1 MMNEGT
7 PRENRMGT
15 EHIPSLLMK
24 MALPMMLSMLVQAL
38 YNVVDSIF
46 VAKISEDALTALSVA
61 FPLQNLMIAFAV
73 GLGVGINSLL
83 SRALGEQ
90 DGQKANTA
98 AGNGLFLELCAA
110 LLFVFIGLVLGP
122 AFVRSQTSSAIVAD
136 HGITYVRICI
146 GAGAF
151 CFIAIFYE
159 RMLQATGKTHLAMIG
174 QLVGALI
181 NIVFDPILIFGLL
194 GFPKLGV
201 AGAAIATVFG
211 QFCGAMVSLAIHQ
224 KKNREIRITLSGLRP
239 RSFTVRTILSVGIP
253 SIIMGSIGSV
263 MTYCVN
269 RILDGFSSTAVAVF
283 GVYFKLQSFFF
294 MPVFGLNNAM
304 VPLIAYNYGAR
315 RPARMKQ
322 TVRWAVIYACSIM
335 AVGLLLMQL
344 MPDVFLRL
352 FDASDDMLRIG
363 VPRPADHQP
372 CLCGGGL
379 CHRAQLHLPGAG
391 QGALQHVR
399 LHRPAAGGSGADGM
413 AAEPH
418 RPALR
423 RLVGLPHRGD
433 HERAGQHAV
442 PSPFEKDAPAPAGAA
457 GPGLTPG
464 KPEKGRKKAARAIDG
479 CP

>member
-1 MMNEGT
+1 MNEET
-7 PRENRMGT
+7 LRENRMGT

-83 SRALGEQ
+83 SRALGEK
-90 DGQKANTA
+90 DRQKADAA

-110 LLFVFIGLVLGP
+110 LLFVFIGFVLGP

-322 TVRWAVIYACSIM
+322 TIRWAIIYACSIM

-363 VPRPADHQP
+363 VPALRTISLAFV
-372 CLCGGGL
+372 
-379 CHRAQLHLPGAG
+379 GAG
-391 QGALQHVR
+391 YAIVLSSTFQALGKGLYSMFVSIARQLVV
-399 LHRPAAGGSGADGM
+399 LVPAAWLLSRTGQLSAVWW
-413 AAEPH
+413 AFPIAEIMS
-418 RPALR
+418 ALVST
-423 RLVGLPHRGD
+423 LFFFHLKKTLLLPL
-433 HERAGQHAV
+433 EQQQ
-442 PSPFEKDAPAPAGAA
+442 
-457 GPGLTPG
+457 
-464 KPEKGRKKAARAIDG
+464 
-479 CP
+479 

>member
-1 MMNEGT
+1 MNEET

-15 EHIPSLLMK
+15 EHIPSLLLK

-83 SRALGEQ
+83 SRALGEK
-90 DGQKANTA
+90 DRQKADAA

-110 LLFVFIGLVLGP
+110 LLFVFIGFVLGP

-322 TVRWAVIYACSIM
+322 TIRWAIIYACSIM

-363 VPRPADHQP
+363 VPALRTISLAFV
-372 CLCGGGL
+372 
-379 CHRAQLHLPGAG
+379 GAG
-391 QGALQHVR
+391 YAIVLSSTFQALGKGLYSMFVSIARQLVV
-399 LHRPAAGGSGADGM
+399 LVPAAWLLSRTGQLSAVWW
-413 AAEPH
+413 AFPIAEIMS
-418 RPALR
+418 ALVST
-423 RLVGLPHRGD
+423 LFFFHLKKTLLLPL
-433 HERAGQHAV
+433 EQQQ
-442 PSPFEKDAPAPAGAA
+442 
-457 GPGLTPG
+457 
-464 KPEKGRKKAARAIDG
+464 
-479 CP
+479 

>member
-83 SRALGEQ
+83 SRALGEK
-90 DGQKANTA
+90 DRQKADAA

-151 CFIAIFYE
+151 CFISIFYE

-322 TVRWAVIYACSIM
+322 TIRWAVIYACSIM

-363 VPRPADHQP
+363 VPALRTISLAFVGAGYAIVLSSTFQA
-372 CLCGGGL
+372 LGKGL
-379 CHRAQLHLPGAG
+379 YSMFVSIARQLVVLVPVAWLLSRTGQLSAVWWAFPIAEIMSALVSTLFLLHLKKT
-391 QGALQHVR
+391 L
-399 LHRPAAGGSGADGM
+399 L
-413 AAEPH
+413 
-418 RPALR
+418 
-423 RLVGLPHRGD
+423 LPLEQQAQD
-433 HERAGQHAV
+433 
-442 PSPFEKDAPAPAGAA
+442 
-457 GPGLTPG
+457 
-464 KPEKGRKKAARAIDG
+464 
-479 CP
+479 

>member
-1 MMNEGT
+1 MNEGT

-15 EHIPSLLMK
+15 EHIPSLLLK

-83 SRALGEQ
+83 SRALGEK
-90 DGQKANTA
+90 DRQKADAA

-110 LLFVFIGLVLGP
+110 LLFVFIGFVLGP

-174 QLVGALI
+174 QLVGALV

-363 VPRPADHQP
+363 VPALRTISLAFV
-372 CLCGGGL
+372 
-379 CHRAQLHLPGAG
+379 GAG
-391 QGALQHVR
+391 YAIVLSSTFQALGKGLYSMFVSIARQLVV
-399 LHRPAAGGSGADGM
+399 LVPAAWLLSRTGQLSAVWW
-413 AAEPH
+413 AFPIAEIMS
-418 RPALR
+418 ALVST
-423 RLVGLPHRGD
+423 LFFFHLKKTLLLPLEQQAQG
-433 HERAGQHAV
+433 
-442 PSPFEKDAPAPAGAA
+442 
-457 GPGLTPG
+457 
-464 KPEKGRKKAARAIDG
+464 
-479 CP
+479 

>member
-1 MMNEGT
+1 MMNEET

-61 FPLQNLMIAFAV
+61 FPLQNLMIAFAT

-83 SRALGEQ
+83 SRALGEK
-90 DGQKANTA
+90 DRQKADAA

-110 LLFVFIGLVLGP
+110 LLFVFIGFVLGP
-122 AFVRSQTSSAIVAD
+122 SFVRSQTSSAIVAD

-146 GAGAF
+146 GMGAF

-211 QFCGAMVSLAIHQ
+211 QFCGAMVALAIHQ

-239 RSFTVRTILSVGIP
+239 RSFTVRTILSVGVP

-322 TVRWAVIYACSIM
+322 TIRWAIIYACSIM

-363 VPRPADHQP
+363 VPALRTISLAFVGAGYAIVLSSTFQALGKGLYSMFVSIARQLVVLVPAAWLLSRTGQLSAVWWAFP
-372 CLCGGGL
+372 IAELMSAL
-379 CHRAQLHLPGAG
+379 VSTLFFLHLKKT
-391 QGALQHVR
+391 L
-399 LHRPAAGGSGADGM
+399 L
-413 AAEPH
+413 
-418 RPALR
+418 
-423 RLVGLPHRGD
+423 LPL
-433 HERAGQHAV
+433 EQQQ
-442 PSPFEKDAPAPAGAA
+442 
-457 GPGLTPG
+457 
-464 KPEKGRKKAARAIDG
+464 
-479 CP
+479 

>member
-1 MMNEGT
+1 MMNEET

-61 FPLQNLMIAFAV
+61 FPLQNLMIAFAT

-83 SRALGEQ
+83 SRALGEK
-90 DGQKANTA
+90 DRQKADAA

-110 LLFVFIGLVLGP
+110 LLFVFIGFVLGP
-122 AFVRSQTSSAIVAD
+122 PFVRSQTSSAIVAD

-146 GAGAF
+146 GMGAF

-322 TVRWAVIYACSIM
+322 TIRWAIIYACSIM

-363 VPRPADHQP
+363 VPALRTISLAFVGAGYAIVLSSTFQA
-372 CLCGGGL
+372 LGKGL
-379 CHRAQLHLPGAG
+379 YSMFVSIARQLVVLVPVAWLLSRTGQLSAVWWAFPIAELMSALVSTLFFLHLKKT
-391 QGALQHVR
+391 L
-399 LHRPAAGGSGADGM
+399 L
-413 AAEPH
+413 
-418 RPALR
+418 
-423 RLVGLPHRGD
+423 LPL
-433 HERAGQHAV
+433 EQQQ
-442 PSPFEKDAPAPAGAA
+442 
-457 GPGLTPG
+457 
-464 KPEKGRKKAARAIDG
+464 
-479 CP
+479 

>member
-1 MMNEGT
+1 MMNEET
-7 PRENRMGT
+7 LRENRMGT

-83 SRALGEQ
+83 SRALGEK
-90 DGQKANTA
+90 DRQKADAA

-110 LLFVFIGLVLGP
+110 LLFVFIGFVLGP
-122 AFVRSQTSSAIVAD
+122 AFVRSQTSSAIVAE

-146 GAGAF
+146 GMGAF

-174 QLVGALI
+174 QLVGALV

-269 RILDGFSSTAVAVF
+269 RILDAFSSTAVAVF

-322 TVRWAVIYACSIM
+322 TIRWAVIYACSIM
-335 AVGLLLMQL
+335 ALGLLLMQL

-363 VPRPADHQP
+363 VPALRTISLAFVGAGYAIVLSSTFQALGRGLYSMFVSIARQLVVLVPAAWLLSRTGQLSAVWWAFP
-372 CLCGGGL
+372 IAELMSAL
-379 CHRAQLHLPGAG
+379 VSTLFFLHLKKT
-391 QGALQHVR
+391 L
-399 LHRPAAGGSGADGM
+399 L
-413 AAEPH
+413 
-418 RPALR
+418 
-423 RLVGLPHRGD
+423 LPL
-433 HERAGQHAV
+433 EQQQ
-442 PSPFEKDAPAPAGAA
+442 
-457 GPGLTPG
+457 
-464 KPEKGRKKAARAIDG
+464 
-479 CP
+479 

>member
-1 MMNEGT
+1 MNEET

-61 FPLQNLMIAFAV
+61 FPLQNLMIAFAT

-83 SRALGEQ
+83 SRALGEK
-90 DGQKANTA
+90 DQKKADAA

-110 LLFVFIGLVLGP
+110 LLFVFIGFVLGP
-122 AFVRSQTSSAIVAD
+122 AFIRSQTSSAIVAD
-136 HGITYVRICI
+136 YGITYVRICI
-146 GAGAF
+146 GMGAF

-181 NIVFDPILIFGLL
+181 NIIFDPILIFGLL

-211 QFCGAMVSLAIHQ
+211 QFCGAMVALTIHQ

-322 TVRWAVIYACSIM
+322 TIRWAIIYACSIM

-363 VPRPADHQP
+363 VPALRTISLAFV
-372 CLCGGGL
+372 
-379 CHRAQLHLPGAG
+379 GAG
-391 QGALQHVR
+391 YAIVLSSTFQALGKGLYSMFVSIARQLVVLVPVAWLLSR
-399 LHRPAAGGSGADGM
+399 TGQLSAVWWAFPI
-413 AAEPH
+413 AELMS
-418 RPALR
+418 ALVST
-423 RLVGLPHRGD
+423 LFFFHLKKTLLLPL
-433 HERAGQHAV
+433 EQQQ
-442 PSPFEKDAPAPAGAA
+442 
-457 GPGLTPG
+457 
-464 KPEKGRKKAARAIDG
+464 
-479 CP
+479 

>member
-1 MMNEGT
+1 MRNEEP

-61 FPLQNLMIAFAV
+61 FPLQNLMIAFAT

-90 DGQKANTA
+90 DREKANAA

-110 LLFVFIGLVLGP
+110 LLFVFIGFVLGP

-146 GAGAF
+146 GMGAF

-181 NIVFDPILIFGLL
+181 NIIFDPILIFGLL

-211 QFCGAMVSLAIHQ
+211 QFCGAMVALAIHQ

-322 TVRWAVIYACSIM
+322 TIRWAIIYACSIM

-363 VPRPADHQP
+363 VPALRTISLAFVGAGYAIVLSSTFQA
-372 CLCGGGL
+372 LGKGL
-379 CHRAQLHLPGAG
+379 YSMFVSIARQLVVLVPVAWLLSRTGQLSAVWWAFPIAELMSALVSTLFFLHLKKT
-391 QGALQHVR
+391 L
-399 LHRPAAGGSGADGM
+399 L
-413 AAEPH
+413 
-418 RPALR
+418 
-423 RLVGLPHRGD
+423 LPL
-433 HERAGQHAV
+433 EQQQ
-442 PSPFEKDAPAPAGAA
+442 
-457 GPGLTPG
+457 
-464 KPEKGRKKAARAIDG
+464 
-479 CP
+479 

>member
-1 MMNEGT
+1 MMNEET

-15 EHIPSLLMK
+15 EHIPSLLLK

-83 SRALGEQ
+83 SRALGEK
-90 DGQKANTA
+90 DRQKADAA

-110 LLFVFIGLVLGP
+110 LLFVFIGFVLGP

-322 TVRWAVIYACSIM
+322 TIRWAVIYACSIM

-363 VPRPADHQP
+363 VPALRTISLAFV
-372 CLCGGGL
+372 
-379 CHRAQLHLPGAG
+379 GAG
-391 QGALQHVR
+391 YAIVLSSTFQALGKGLYSMFVSIARQLVV
-399 LHRPAAGGSGADGM
+399 LVPAAWLLSRTGQLSAVWW
-413 AAEPH
+413 AFPIAEIMS
-418 RPALR
+418 ALVST
-423 RLVGLPHRGD
+423 LFFFHLKKTLLLPL
-433 HERAGQHAV
+433 EQQQ
-442 PSPFEKDAPAPAGAA
+442 
-457 GPGLTPG
+457 
-464 KPEKGRKKAARAIDG
+464 
-479 CP
+479 

>member
-1 MMNEGT
+1 MNEET

-83 SRALGEQ
+83 SRALGEK
-90 DGQKANTA
+90 DRQKADAA

-151 CFIAIFYE
+151 CFISIFYE

-239 RSFTVRTILSVGIP
+239 RSSTVRTILSVGIP

-363 VPRPADHQP
+363 VPALRTISLAFVGAGYAIVLSSTFQA
-372 CLCGGGL
+372 LGKGL
-379 CHRAQLHLPGAG
+379 YSMFVSIARQLVVLVPVAWLLSRTGQLSAVWWAFPIAEIMSALVSTLFLLHLKKT
-391 QGALQHVR
+391 L
-399 LHRPAAGGSGADGM
+399 L
-413 AAEPH
+413 
-418 RPALR
+418 
-423 RLVGLPHRGD
+423 LPLEQQAQD
-433 HERAGQHAV
+433 
-442 PSPFEKDAPAPAGAA
+442 
-457 GPGLTPG
+457 
-464 KPEKGRKKAARAIDG
+464 
-479 CP
+479 

>member
-1 MMNEGT
+1 MMNEET
-7 PRENRMGT
+7 LRENRMGT

-61 FPLQNLMIAFAV
+61 FPLQNLMIAFAT

-83 SRALGEQ
+83 SRALGEK
-90 DGQKANTA
+90 DRQKADAA

-110 LLFVFIGLVLGP
+110 LLFVFIGFVLGP

-146 GAGAF
+146 GMGAF

-174 QLVGALI
+174 QLCGALI

-304 VPLIAYNYGAR
+304 VPLIAYNYGAC

-322 TVRWAVIYACSIM
+322 TIRWAVIYACSIM

-363 VPRPADHQP
+363 VPALRTISLAFVGAGYAIVLSSTFQALGKGLYSMFVSIARQLVVLVPAAWLLSRTGQLSAVWWAFP
-372 CLCGGGL
+372 IAELMSAL
-379 CHRAQLHLPGAG
+379 VSTLFFLHLKKT
-391 QGALQHVR
+391 L
-399 LHRPAAGGSGADGM
+399 L
-413 AAEPH
+413 
-418 RPALR
+418 
-423 RLVGLPHRGD
+423 LPL
-433 HERAGQHAV
+433 EQQQ
-442 PSPFEKDAPAPAGAA
+442 
-457 GPGLTPG
+457 
-464 KPEKGRKKAARAIDG
+464 
-479 CP
+479 

>member
-1 MMNEGT
+1 MNEET

-61 FPLQNLMIAFAV
+61 FPLQNLMIAFAT

-83 SRALGEQ
+83 SRALGEK
-90 DGQKANTA
+90 DRQKADAA

-110 LLFVFIGLVLGP
+110 LLFVFIGFVLGP
-122 AFVRSQTSSAIVAD
+122 SFVRSQTSSAIVAD

-146 GAGAF
+146 GMGAF

-211 QFCGAMVSLAIHQ
+211 QFCGAMVALAIHQ

-269 RILDGFSSTAVAVF
+269 RILDAFSSTAVAVF

-322 TVRWAVIYACSIM
+322 TIRWAVIYACSIM

-363 VPRPADHQP
+363 VPALRTISLAFV
-372 CLCGGGL
+372 
-379 CHRAQLHLPGAG
+379 GAG
-391 QGALQHVR
+391 YAIVLSSTFQALGKGLYSMFVSIARQLVV
-399 LHRPAAGGSGADGM
+399 LVPAAWLLSRTGQLSAVWW
-413 AAEPH
+413 AFPIAELMS
-418 RPALR
+418 ALVST
-423 RLVGLPHRGD
+423 LFFFHLKKTLLLPL
-433 HERAGQHAV
+433 EQQQ
-442 PSPFEKDAPAPAGAA
+442 
-457 GPGLTPG
+457 
-464 KPEKGRKKAARAIDG
+464 
-479 CP
+479 

>member
-1 MMNEGT
+1 MNEET

-61 FPLQNLMIAFAV
+61 FPLQNLMIAFAT

-83 SRALGEQ
+83 SRALGEK
-90 DGQKANTA
+90 DRQKADAA

-110 LLFVFIGLVLGP
+110 LLFVFIGFVLGP
-122 AFVRSQTSSAIVAD
+122 SFVRSQTSSAIVAD

-146 GAGAF
+146 GMGAF

-322 TVRWAVIYACSIM
+322 TIRWAVIYACSIM

-363 VPRPADHQP
+363 VPALRTISLAFVGAGYAIVLSSTFQALGKGLYSMFVSIARQLVVLVPAAWLLSRTGQLSAVWWAFP
-372 CLCGGGL
+372 IAELMSAL
-379 CHRAQLHLPGAG
+379 VSTLFFLHLKKT
-391 QGALQHVR
+391 L
-399 LHRPAAGGSGADGM
+399 L
-413 AAEPH
+413 
-418 RPALR
+418 
-423 RLVGLPHRGD
+423 LPL
-433 HERAGQHAV
+433 EQQQ
-442 PSPFEKDAPAPAGAA
+442 
-457 GPGLTPG
+457 
-464 KPEKGRKKAARAIDG
+464 
-479 CP
+479 

>member
-1 MMNEGT
+1 MMNEET

-83 SRALGEQ
+83 SRALGEK
-90 DGQKANTA
+90 DRQKADAA

-151 CFIAIFYE
+151 CFISIFYE

-322 TVRWAVIYACSIM
+322 TIRWAVIYACSIM

-363 VPRPADHQP
+363 VPALRTISLAFVGAGYAIVLSSTFQALGKGLYSMFVSIARQLVVLVPAAWLLSRTGQLSAVWWAFP
-372 CLCGGGL
+372 IAELMSAL
-379 CHRAQLHLPGAG
+379 VSTLFFLHLKKT
-391 QGALQHVR
+391 L
-399 LHRPAAGGSGADGM
+399 L
-413 AAEPH
+413 
-418 RPALR
+418 
-423 RLVGLPHRGD
+423 LPL
-433 HERAGQHAV
+433 EQQQ
-442 PSPFEKDAPAPAGAA
+442 
-457 GPGLTPG
+457 
-464 KPEKGRKKAARAIDG
+464 
-479 CP
+479 

>member
-1 MMNEGT
+1 MMNEET

-83 SRALGEQ
+83 SRALGEK
-90 DGQKANTA
+90 DRQKADAA

-151 CFIAIFYE
+151 CFISIFYE

-363 VPRPADHQP
+363 VPALRTISLAFVGAGYAIVLSSTFQA
-372 CLCGGGL
+372 LGRGL
-379 CHRAQLHLPGAG
+379 YSMFVSIARQLVVLVPVAWLLSRTGQLSAVWWAFPIAEIMSALVSTLFLLHLKKT
-391 QGALQHVR
+391 L
-399 LHRPAAGGSGADGM
+399 L
-413 AAEPH
+413 
-418 RPALR
+418 
-423 RLVGLPHRGD
+423 LPLEQQAQD
-433 HERAGQHAV
+433 
-442 PSPFEKDAPAPAGAA
+442 
-457 GPGLTPG
+457 
-464 KPEKGRKKAARAIDG
+464 
-479 CP
+479 

>member
-1 MMNEGT
+1 MMNEET

-15 EHIPSLLMK
+15 EHIPSLLLK

-83 SRALGEQ
+83 SRALGEK
-90 DGQKANTA
+90 DRQKADAA

-110 LLFVFIGLVLGP
+110 LLFVFIGFVLGP

-322 TVRWAVIYACSIM
+322 TIRWAVIYACSIM

-363 VPRPADHQP
+363 VPALRTISLAFV
-372 CLCGGGL
+372 
-379 CHRAQLHLPGAG
+379 GAG
-391 QGALQHVR
+391 YAIVLSSTFQALGKGLYSMFVSIARQLVV
-399 LHRPAAGGSGADGM
+399 LVPAAWLLSRTGQLSAVWW
-413 AAEPH
+413 AFPIAEIMS
-418 RPALR
+418 ALVST
-423 RLVGLPHRGD
+423 LFFFHLKKTLLLPLEQQAQG
-433 HERAGQHAV
+433 
-442 PSPFEKDAPAPAGAA
+442 
-457 GPGLTPG
+457 
-464 KPEKGRKKAARAIDG
+464 
-479 CP
+479 

>member
-1 MMNEGT
+1 MNEGT

-61 FPLQNLMIAFAV
+61 FPLQNLMIAFAT

-83 SRALGEQ
+83 SRALGEK
-90 DGQKANTA
+90 DRQKADAA

-110 LLFVFIGLVLGP
+110 LLFVFIGFVLGP

-146 GAGAF
+146 GMGAF

-322 TVRWAVIYACSIM
+322 TIRWAIIYACSIM

-363 VPRPADHQP
+363 VPALRTISLAFVGAGYAIVLSSTFQALGKGLYSMFVSIARQLVVLVPAAWLLSRTGQLSAVWWAFP
-372 CLCGGGL
+372 IAELMSAL
-379 CHRAQLHLPGAG
+379 VSTLFFLHLKKT
-391 QGALQHVR
+391 L
-399 LHRPAAGGSGADGM
+399 L
-413 AAEPH
+413 
-418 RPALR
+418 
-423 RLVGLPHRGD
+423 LPL
-433 HERAGQHAV
+433 EQQQ
-442 PSPFEKDAPAPAGAA
+442 
-457 GPGLTPG
+457 
-464 KPEKGRKKAARAIDG
+464 
-479 CP
+479 

>member
-1 MMNEGT
+1 MMNEET

-15 EHIPSLLMK
+15 EHIPSLLLK

-83 SRALGEQ
+83 SRALGEK
-90 DGQKANTA
+90 DRQKADAA

-110 LLFVFIGLVLGP
+110 LLFVFIGFVLGP

-322 TVRWAVIYACSIM
+322 AIRWAIIYACSIM

-363 VPRPADHQP
+363 VPALRTISLAFV
-372 CLCGGGL
+372 
-379 CHRAQLHLPGAG
+379 GAG
-391 QGALQHVR
+391 YAIVLSSTFQALGKGLYSMFVSIARQLVV
-399 LHRPAAGGSGADGM
+399 LVPAAWLLSRTGQLSAVWW
-413 AAEPH
+413 AFPIAEIMS
-418 RPALR
+418 ALVST
-423 RLVGLPHRGD
+423 LFFFHLKKTLLLPLEQQAQG
-433 HERAGQHAV
+433 
-442 PSPFEKDAPAPAGAA
+442 
-457 GPGLTPG
+457 
-464 KPEKGRKKAARAIDG
+464 
-479 CP
+479 

>member
-1 MMNEGT
+1 MMNEET

-61 FPLQNLMIAFAV
+61 FPLQNLMIAFAT

-83 SRALGEQ
+83 SRALGEK
-90 DGQKANTA
+90 DRQKADAA

-110 LLFVFIGLVLGP
+110 LLFVFIGFVLGP
-122 AFVRSQTSSAIVAD
+122 AFVRSQTSSAVIAD

-146 GAGAF
+146 GMGAF

-322 TVRWAVIYACSIM
+322 TIRWAIIYACSIM

-363 VPRPADHQP
+363 VPALRTISLAFV
-372 CLCGGGL
+372 
-379 CHRAQLHLPGAG
+379 GAG
-391 QGALQHVR
+391 YAIVLSSTFQALGKGLYSMFVSIARQLVV
-399 LHRPAAGGSGADGM
+399 LVPAAWLLSRTGQLSAVWW
-413 AAEPH
+413 AFPIAEIMS
-418 RPALR
+418 ALVST
-423 RLVGLPHRGD
+423 LFFFHLKKTLLLPLEQQAQD
-433 HERAGQHAV
+433 
-442 PSPFEKDAPAPAGAA
+442 
-457 GPGLTPG
+457 
-464 KPEKGRKKAARAIDG
+464 
-479 CP
+479 

>member
-1 MMNEGT
+1 MNEET

-61 FPLQNLMIAFAV
+61 FPLQNLMIAFAT

-90 DGQKANTA
+90 DREKANAA

-110 LLFVFIGLVLGP
+110 LLFVFIGFVLGP

-146 GAGAF
+146 GMGAF

-211 QFCGAMVSLAIHQ
+211 QFCGAMVALAIHQ

-269 RILDGFSSTAVAVF
+269 RILDGFSSTAAAVF

-322 TVRWAVIYACSIM
+322 TIRWAIIYACSIM

-352 FDASDDMLRIG
+352 FVASDDMLRIG
-363 VPRPADHQP
+363 VPALRTISLAFV
-372 CLCGGGL
+372 
-379 CHRAQLHLPGAG
+379 GAG
-391 QGALQHVR
+391 YAIVLSSTFQALGKGLYSMFVSIARQLVVLVPVAWLLSR
-399 LHRPAAGGSGADGM
+399 TGQLSAVWWAFPI
-413 AAEPH
+413 AELMS
-418 RPALR
+418 ALVST
-423 RLVGLPHRGD
+423 LFFFHLKKTLLLPL
-433 HERAGQHAV
+433 EQQQ
-442 PSPFEKDAPAPAGAA
+442 
-457 GPGLTPG
+457 
-464 KPEKGRKKAARAIDG
+464 
-479 CP
+479 

>member
-1 MMNEGT
+1 MNEET

-83 SRALGEQ
+83 SRALGEK
-90 DGQKANTA
+90 DRQKADAA

-110 LLFVFIGLVLGP
+110 LLFVFIGFVLGP

-146 GAGAF
+146 GMGAF

-363 VPRPADHQP
+363 VPALRTISLAFVGAGYAIVLSSTFQALGRGLYSMFVSIARQLVVLVPAAWLLSRTGQLSAVWWAFP
-372 CLCGGGL
+372 IAEIMSALVSTL
-379 CHRAQLHLPGAG
+379 FLLHLKKT
-391 QGALQHVR
+391 L
-399 LHRPAAGGSGADGM
+399 L
-413 AAEPH
+413 
-418 RPALR
+418 
-423 RLVGLPHRGD
+423 LPLEQQAQD
-433 HERAGQHAV
+433 
-442 PSPFEKDAPAPAGAA
+442 
-457 GPGLTPG
+457 
-464 KPEKGRKKAARAIDG
+464 
-479 CP
+479 

>member
-1 MMNEGT
+1 MNEET
-7 PRENRMGT
+7 LRENRMGT
-15 EHIPSLLMK
+15 EHIPPLLLK

-61 FPLQNLMIAFAV
+61 FPLQNLMIAFAT

-83 SRALGEQ
+83 SRALGEK
-90 DGQKANTA
+90 DRQKADAA

-110 LLFVFIGLVLGP
+110 LLFVFIGFVLGP
-122 AFVRSQTSSAIVAD
+122 AFVRSQTSSSVIAD
-136 HGITYVRICI
+136 YGITYVRICI
-146 GAGAF
+146 GMGVF
-151 CFIAIFYE
+151 CFVAIFYE

-194 GFPKLGV
+194 GFPRLGV

-224 KKNREIRITLSGLRP
+224 RKNREIRITLSGLRP

-263 MTYCVN
+263 MTYCMN

-322 TVRWAVIYACSIM
+322 TILWAVIYACSIM
-335 AVGLLLMQL
+335 AAGLLLMQL

-363 VPRPADHQP
+363 VPALRTISLAFVGAGYAIVLSSTFQALGRGLYSMFVSIARQLVVLVPAAWLLSRTGQLSAVWWAFP
-372 CLCGGGL
+372 IAEIMSALVSTL
-379 CHRAQLHLPGAG
+379 FFLHLKKT
-391 QGALQHVR
+391 L
-399 LHRPAAGGSGADGM
+399 LRPL
-413 AAEPH
+413 E
-418 RPALR
+418 
-423 RLVGLPHRGD
+423 
-433 HERAGQHAV
+433 QQQ
-442 PSPFEKDAPAPAGAA
+442 
-457 GPGLTPG
+457 
-464 KPEKGRKKAARAIDG
+464 
-479 CP
+479 

>member
-1 MMNEGT
+1 MMNEET

-61 FPLQNLMIAFAV
+61 FPLQNLMIAFAT

-83 SRALGEQ
+83 SRALGEK
-90 DGQKANTA
+90 DRQKADAA

-110 LLFVFIGLVLGP
+110 LLFVFIGFVLGP

-146 GAGAF
+146 GMGAF

-322 TVRWAVIYACSIM
+322 TIRWAVIYACSIM

-363 VPRPADHQP
+363 VPALRTISLAFVGAGYAIVLSSTFQALGKGLYSMFVSIARQLVVLVPAAWLLSRTGQLSAVWWAFP
-372 CLCGGGL
+372 IAELMSAL
-379 CHRAQLHLPGAG
+379 VSTLFFLHLKKT
-391 QGALQHVR
+391 L
-399 LHRPAAGGSGADGM
+399 L
-413 AAEPH
+413 
-418 RPALR
+418 
-423 RLVGLPHRGD
+423 LPL
-433 HERAGQHAV
+433 EQQQ
-442 PSPFEKDAPAPAGAA
+442 
-457 GPGLTPG
+457 
-464 KPEKGRKKAARAIDG
+464 
-479 CP
+479 

>member
-1 MMNEGT
+1 MMNEET

-61 FPLQNLMIAFAV
+61 FPLQNLMIAFAT

-83 SRALGEQ
+83 SRALGEK
-90 DGQKANTA
+90 DQKKADAA

-110 LLFVFIGLVLGP
+110 LLFVFIGFVLGP

-322 TVRWAVIYACSIM
+322 TIRWAIIYACSIM

-363 VPRPADHQP
+363 VPALRTISLAFV
-372 CLCGGGL
+372 
-379 CHRAQLHLPGAG
+379 GAG
-391 QGALQHVR
+391 YAIVLSSTFQALGKGLYSMFVSIARQLVVLVPVAWLLSR
-399 LHRPAAGGSGADGM
+399 TGQLSAVWWAFPI
-413 AAEPH
+413 AELMS
-418 RPALR
+418 ALVST
-423 RLVGLPHRGD
+423 LFFFHLKKTLLLPL
-433 HERAGQHAV
+433 EQQQ
-442 PSPFEKDAPAPAGAA
+442 
-457 GPGLTPG
+457 
-464 KPEKGRKKAARAIDG
+464 
-479 CP
+479 

>member
-1 MMNEGT
+1 MMNEET

-61 FPLQNLMIAFAV
+61 FPLQNLMIAFAT

-83 SRALGEQ
+83 SRALGEK
-90 DGQKANTA
+90 DRQKADAA

-110 LLFVFIGLVLGP
+110 LLFVFIGFVLGP
-122 AFVRSQTSSAIVAD
+122 AFIRSQTSSAIVAD

-146 GAGAF
+146 GMGAF

-211 QFCGAMVSLAIHQ
+211 QFCGAMVALAIHQ

-322 TVRWAVIYACSIM
+322 TIRWAVIYACSIM

-352 FDASDDMLRIG
+352 FVASDDMLRIG
-363 VPRPADHQP
+363 VPALRTISLAFVGAGYAIVLSSTFQA
-372 CLCGGGL
+372 LGKGL
-379 CHRAQLHLPGAG
+379 YSMFVSIARQLVVLVPVAWLLSRTGQLSAVWWAFPIAELMSALVSTLFFLHLKKT
-391 QGALQHVR
+391 L
-399 LHRPAAGGSGADGM
+399 L
-413 AAEPH
+413 
-418 RPALR
+418 
-423 RLVGLPHRGD
+423 LPL
-433 HERAGQHAV
+433 EQQQ
-442 PSPFEKDAPAPAGAA
+442 
-457 GPGLTPG
+457 
-464 KPEKGRKKAARAIDG
+464 
-479 CP
+479 

>member
-1 MMNEGT
+1 MNEET

-83 SRALGEQ
+83 SRALGEK
-90 DGQKANTA
+90 DRQKADAA

-110 LLFVFIGLVLGP
+110 LLFVFIGFVLGP

-239 RSFTVRTILSVGIP
+239 RCFTVRTILSVGIP

-322 TVRWAVIYACSIM
+322 TIRWAIIYACSIM

-363 VPRPADHQP
+363 VPALRTISLAFV
-372 CLCGGGL
+372 
-379 CHRAQLHLPGAG
+379 GAG
-391 QGALQHVR
+391 YAIVLSSTFQALGKGLYSMFVSIARQLVV
-399 LHRPAAGGSGADGM
+399 LVPAAWLLSRTGQLSAVWW
-413 AAEPH
+413 AFPIAEIMS
-418 RPALR
+418 ALVST
-423 RLVGLPHRGD
+423 LFFFHLKKTLLLPLEQQAQG
-433 HERAGQHAV
+433 
-442 PSPFEKDAPAPAGAA
+442 
-457 GPGLTPG
+457 
-464 KPEKGRKKAARAIDG
+464 
-479 CP
+479 

>member
-1 MMNEGT
+1 MNEET

-83 SRALGEQ
+83 SRALGEK
-90 DGQKANTA
+90 DRQKADAA

-151 CFIAIFYE
+151 CFISIFYE

-363 VPRPADHQP
+363 VPALRTISLAFVGAGYAIVLSSTFQA
-372 CLCGGGL
+372 LGRGL
-379 CHRAQLHLPGAG
+379 YSMFVSIARQLVVLVPVAWLLSRTGQLSAVWWAFPIAEIMSALVSTLFLLHLKKT
-391 QGALQHVR
+391 L
-399 LHRPAAGGSGADGM
+399 L
-413 AAEPH
+413 
-418 RPALR
+418 
-423 RLVGLPHRGD
+423 LPLEQQAQD
-433 HERAGQHAV
+433 
-442 PSPFEKDAPAPAGAA
+442 
-457 GPGLTPG
+457 
-464 KPEKGRKKAARAIDG
+464 
-479 CP
+479 

>member
-1 MMNEGT
+1 MNEET

-61 FPLQNLMIAFAV
+61 FPLQNLMIAFAT

-83 SRALGEQ
+83 SRALGEK
-90 DGQKANTA
+90 DQKKADAA

-110 LLFVFIGLVLGP
+110 LLFVFIGFVLGP

-136 HGITYVRICI
+136 YGITYVRICI
-146 GAGAF
+146 GMGAF

-181 NIVFDPILIFGLL
+181 NIIFDPILIFGLL

-322 TVRWAVIYACSIM
+322 TIRWAVIYACSIM

-363 VPRPADHQP
+363 VPALRTISLAFVGAGYAIVLSSTFQALGKGLYSMFVSIARQLVVLVPAAWLLSRTGQLSAVWWAFP
-372 CLCGGGL
+372 IAELMSAL
-379 CHRAQLHLPGAG
+379 VSTLFFLHLKKT
-391 QGALQHVR
+391 L
-399 LHRPAAGGSGADGM
+399 L
-413 AAEPH
+413 
-418 RPALR
+418 
-423 RLVGLPHRGD
+423 LPL
-433 HERAGQHAV
+433 EQQQ
-442 PSPFEKDAPAPAGAA
+442 
-457 GPGLTPG
+457 
-464 KPEKGRKKAARAIDG
+464 
-479 CP
+479 

>member
-1 MMNEGT
+1 MMNEET
-7 PRENRMGT
+7 LRENRMGT
-15 EHIPSLLMK
+15 EHIPSLLLK

-83 SRALGEQ
+83 SRALGEK
-90 DGQKANTA
+90 DRQKADAA

-110 LLFVFIGLVLGP
+110 LLFVFIGFVLGP
-122 AFVRSQTSSAIVAD
+122 AFVRSQTSSAVIAD

-146 GAGAF
+146 GMGAF

-239 RSFTVRTILSVGIP
+239 RCFTVRTILSVGIP

-363 VPRPADHQP
+363 VPALRTISLAFV
-372 CLCGGGL
+372 
-379 CHRAQLHLPGAG
+379 GAG
-391 QGALQHVR
+391 YAIVLSSTFQALGKGLYSMFVSIARQLVV
-399 LHRPAAGGSGADGM
+399 LVPAAWLLSRTGQLSAVWW
-413 AAEPH
+413 AFPIAEIMS
-418 RPALR
+418 ALVST
-423 RLVGLPHRGD
+423 LFFFHLKKTLLLPLEQQAQD
-433 HERAGQHAV
+433 
-442 PSPFEKDAPAPAGAA
+442 
-457 GPGLTPG
+457 
-464 KPEKGRKKAARAIDG
+464 
-479 CP
+479 

>member
-1 MMNEGT
+1 MMNEET

-15 EHIPSLLMK
+15 EHIPSLLLK

-61 FPLQNLMIAFAV
+61 FPLQNLMIAFAT

-83 SRALGEQ
+83 SRALGEK
-90 DGQKANTA
+90 DQKKADAA

-110 LLFVFIGLVLGP
+110 LLFVFIGFVLGP

-136 HGITYVRICI
+136 YGITYVRICI
-146 GAGAF
+146 GMGAF

-181 NIVFDPILIFGLL
+181 NIIFDPILIFGLL

-211 QFCGAMVSLAIHQ
+211 QFCGAMVALAIHQ

-239 RSFTVRTILSVGIP
+239 RSFTVRTILSVGVP

-322 TVRWAVIYACSIM
+322 TIRWAVIYACSIM

-363 VPRPADHQP
+363 VPALRTISLAFV
-372 CLCGGGL
+372 
-379 CHRAQLHLPGAG
+379 GAG
-391 QGALQHVR
+391 YAIVLSSTFQALGKGLYSMFVSIARQLVV
-399 LHRPAAGGSGADGM
+399 LVPAAWLLSRTGQLSAVWW
-413 AAEPH
+413 AFPIAEIMS
-418 RPALR
+418 ALVST
-423 RLVGLPHRGD
+423 LFFFHLKKTLLLPLEQQAQD
-433 HERAGQHAV
+433 
-442 PSPFEKDAPAPAGAA
+442 
-457 GPGLTPG
+457 
-464 KPEKGRKKAARAIDG
+464 
-479 CP
+479 

>member
-1 MMNEGT
+1 MMNEET

-83 SRALGEQ
+83 SRALGEK
-90 DGQKANTA
+90 DRQKADAA

-110 LLFVFIGLVLGP
+110 LLFVFIGFVLGP

-322 TVRWAVIYACSIM
+322 TVRWAIIYACSIM

-363 VPRPADHQP
+363 VPALRTISLAFV
-372 CLCGGGL
+372 
-379 CHRAQLHLPGAG
+379 GAG
-391 QGALQHVR
+391 YAIVLSSTFQALGKGLYSMFVSIARQLVV
-399 LHRPAAGGSGADGM
+399 LVPAAWLLSRTGQLSAVWW
-413 AAEPH
+413 AFPIAEIMS
-418 RPALR
+418 ALVST
-423 RLVGLPHRGD
+423 LFFFHLKKTLLLPL
-433 HERAGQHAV
+433 EQQQ
-442 PSPFEKDAPAPAGAA
+442 
-457 GPGLTPG
+457 
-464 KPEKGRKKAARAIDG
+464 
-479 CP
+479 

>member
-1 MMNEGT
+1 MMNEET

-61 FPLQNLMIAFAV
+61 FPLQNLMIAFAT

-90 DGQKANTA
+90 DREKADAA

-110 LLFVFIGLVLGP
+110 LLFVFIGFVLGP

-146 GAGAF
+146 GMGAF

-211 QFCGAMVSLAIHQ
+211 QFCGAMVALAIHQ
-224 KKNREIRITLSGLRP
+224 KKNLEIRITLSGLRP
-239 RSFTVRTILSVGIP
+239 RSFTVRTILSVGVP

-322 TVRWAVIYACSIM
+322 TIRWAIIYACSIM

-363 VPRPADHQP
+363 VPALRTISLAFVGAGYAIVLSSTFQA
-372 CLCGGGL
+372 LGKGL
-379 CHRAQLHLPGAG
+379 YSMFVSIARQLVVLVPVAWLLSRTGQLSAVWWAFPIAELMSALVSTLFFLHLKKT
-391 QGALQHVR
+391 L
-399 LHRPAAGGSGADGM
+399 L
-413 AAEPH
+413 
-418 RPALR
+418 
-423 RLVGLPHRGD
+423 LPL
-433 HERAGQHAV
+433 EQQQ
-442 PSPFEKDAPAPAGAA
+442 
-457 GPGLTPG
+457 
-464 KPEKGRKKAARAIDG
+464 
-479 CP
+479 

>member
-1 MMNEGT
+1 MMNEET

-61 FPLQNLMIAFAV
+61 FPLQNLMIAFAT

-83 SRALGEQ
+83 SRALGEK
-90 DGQKANTA
+90 DQKKADAA

-110 LLFVFIGLVLGP
+110 LLFVFIGFVLGP

-181 NIVFDPILIFGLL
+181 NIIFDPILIFGLL
-194 GFPKLGV
+194 CFPKLGV

-211 QFCGAMVSLAIHQ
+211 QFCGAMVALAIHQ

-239 RSFTVRTILSVGIP
+239 RSFTVRTILSVGVP

-322 TVRWAVIYACSIM
+322 TVRWAIIYACSIM
-335 AVGLLLMQL
+335 AVGILLMQL
-344 MPDVFLRL
+344 MPGVFLQL

-363 VPRPADHQP
+363 VPALRIISLAFLVAGYAIV
-372 CLCGGGL
+372 LCSTFQALGKGL
-379 CHRAQLHLPGAG
+379 YSMFVSIARQLVVLVPVAWLLSRTGQLSAVWWAFPIAELMSALVSTLFFLHLKKTLLLPLEQQA
-391 QGALQHVR
+391 QG
-399 LHRPAAGGSGADGM
+399 
-413 AAEPH
+413 
-418 RPALR
+418 
-423 RLVGLPHRGD
+423 
-433 HERAGQHAV
+433 
-442 PSPFEKDAPAPAGAA
+442 
-457 GPGLTPG
+457 
-464 KPEKGRKKAARAIDG
+464 
-479 CP
+479 

>member
-1 MMNEGT
+1 MNEET

-61 FPLQNLMIAFAV
+61 FPLQNLMIAFAT

-90 DGQKANTA
+90 DREKANAA

-110 LLFVFIGLVLGP
+110 LLFVFIGFVLGP

-146 GAGAF
+146 GMGAF

-211 QFCGAMVSLAIHQ
+211 QFCGAMVALAIHQ

-322 TVRWAVIYACSIM
+322 TIRWAIIYACSIM

-352 FDASDDMLRIG
+352 FVASDDMLRIG
-363 VPRPADHQP
+363 VPALRTISLAFV
-372 CLCGGGL
+372 
-379 CHRAQLHLPGAG
+379 GAG
-391 QGALQHVR
+391 YAIVLSSTFQALGKGLYSMFVSIARQLVVLVPVAWLLSR
-399 LHRPAAGGSGADGM
+399 TGQLSAVWWAFPI
-413 AAEPH
+413 AELMS
-418 RPALR
+418 ALVST
-423 RLVGLPHRGD
+423 LFFFHLKKTLLLPL
-433 HERAGQHAV
+433 EQQQ
-442 PSPFEKDAPAPAGAA
+442 
-457 GPGLTPG
+457 
-464 KPEKGRKKAARAIDG
+464 
-479 CP
+479 

>member
-1 MMNEGT
+1 MNEET

-61 FPLQNLMIAFAV
+61 FPLQNLMIAFAT

-83 SRALGEQ
+83 SRALGEK
-90 DGQKANTA
+90 DRQKADAA

-110 LLFVFIGLVLGP
+110 LLFVFIGFVLGP

-146 GAGAF
+146 GMGAF

-181 NIVFDPILIFGLL
+181 NIIFDPILIFGLL

-211 QFCGAMVSLAIHQ
+211 QFCGAMVALAIHQ

-322 TVRWAVIYACSIM
+322 TVRWAIIYACSIM

-363 VPRPADHQP
+363 VPALRTISLAFVGAGYAIVLSSTFQALGKGLYSMFVSIARQLVVLVPAAWLLSRTGQLSAVWWAFP
-372 CLCGGGL
+372 IAELMSAL
-379 CHRAQLHLPGAG
+379 VSTLFFLHLKKT
-391 QGALQHVR
+391 L
-399 LHRPAAGGSGADGM
+399 L
-413 AAEPH
+413 
-418 RPALR
+418 
-423 RLVGLPHRGD
+423 LPL
-433 HERAGQHAV
+433 EQQQ
-442 PSPFEKDAPAPAGAA
+442 
-457 GPGLTPG
+457 
-464 KPEKGRKKAARAIDG
+464 
-479 CP
+479 

>member
-1 MMNEGT
+1 MMNEET

-61 FPLQNLMIAFAV
+61 FPLQNLMIAFAT

-83 SRALGEQ
+83 SRALGEK
-90 DGQKANTA
+90 DQKKADAA

-110 LLFVFIGLVLGP
+110 LLFVFIGFVLGP

-136 HGITYVRICI
+136 YGITYVRICI
-146 GAGAF
+146 GMGAF

-181 NIVFDPILIFGLL
+181 NIIFDPILIFGLL

-211 QFCGAMVSLAIHQ
+211 QFCGAMVALAIHQ

-239 RSFTVRTILSVGIP
+239 RSFTVRTILSVGVP

-322 TVRWAVIYACSIM
+322 TIRWAIIYACSIM

-344 MPDVFLRL
+344 MPDVFLQL

-363 VPRPADHQP
+363 VPALRTISLAFVGAGYAIVLSSTFQA
-372 CLCGGGL
+372 LGKGL
-379 CHRAQLHLPGAG
+379 YSMFVSIARQLVVLVPVAWLLSRTGQLSAVWWAFPIAELMSALVSTLFFLHLKKT
-391 QGALQHVR
+391 L
-399 LHRPAAGGSGADGM
+399 L
-413 AAEPH
+413 
-418 RPALR
+418 
-423 RLVGLPHRGD
+423 LPLEQQAQD
-433 HERAGQHAV
+433 
-442 PSPFEKDAPAPAGAA
+442 
-457 GPGLTPG
+457 
-464 KPEKGRKKAARAIDG
+464 
-479 CP
+479 

>member
-1 MMNEGT
+1 MNEET

-15 EHIPSLLMK
+15 EHIPSLLLK

-83 SRALGEQ
+83 SRALGEK
-90 DGQKANTA
+90 DRQKADAA

-110 LLFVFIGLVLGP
+110 LLFVFIGFVLGP

-322 TVRWAVIYACSIM
+322 TIRWAVIYACSIM

-363 VPRPADHQP
+363 VPALRTISLAFV
-372 CLCGGGL
+372 
-379 CHRAQLHLPGAG
+379 GAG
-391 QGALQHVR
+391 YAIVLSSTFQALGKGLYSMFVSIARQLVV
-399 LHRPAAGGSGADGM
+399 LVPAAWLLSRTGQLSAVWW
-413 AAEPH
+413 AFPIAEIMS
-418 RPALR
+418 ALVST
-423 RLVGLPHRGD
+423 LFFFHLKKTLLLPLEQQAQG
-433 HERAGQHAV
+433 
-442 PSPFEKDAPAPAGAA
+442 
-457 GPGLTPG
+457 
-464 KPEKGRKKAARAIDG
+464 
-479 CP
+479 

>member
-1 MMNEGT
+1 MMNEET

-15 EHIPSLLMK
+15 EHIPSLLLK

-61 FPLQNLMIAFAV
+61 FPLQNLMIAFAT

-83 SRALGEQ
+83 SRALGEK
-90 DGQKANTA
+90 DRQKADAA

-110 LLFVFIGLVLGP
+110 LLFVFIGFVLGP

-322 TVRWAVIYACSIM
+322 TIRWAIIYACSIM

-363 VPRPADHQP
+363 VPALRTISLAFV
-372 CLCGGGL
+372 
-379 CHRAQLHLPGAG
+379 GAG
-391 QGALQHVR
+391 YAIVLSSTFQALGKGLYSMFVSIARQLVV
-399 LHRPAAGGSGADGM
+399 LVPAAWLLSRTGQLSAVWW
-413 AAEPH
+413 AFPIAELMS
-418 RPALR
+418 ALVST
-423 RLVGLPHRGD
+423 LFFFHLTKTLLLPL
-433 HERAGQHAV
+433 EQQQ
-442 PSPFEKDAPAPAGAA
+442 
-457 GPGLTPG
+457 
-464 KPEKGRKKAARAIDG
+464 
-479 CP
+479 